1 MANME
6 LQTRNQFE
14 RVDLSGPP
22 STGVQ
27 LRSRRGLTIYAIV
40 STVILIVL
48 GYAAIQE
55 VSGWAGAVVFG
66 VILLNLVGL
75 MIAVRPGR
83 KTPWG

>member
-14 RVDLSGPP
+14 RVNLNDRA
-22 STGVQ
+22 TGVQ
-27 LRSRRGLTIYAIV
+27 LRSKRGLTIYAVI
-40 STVILIVL
+40 STAILIVL

-55 VSGWAGAVVFG
+55 ISGWAGAIVFG
-66 VILLNLVGL
+66 MILLNLVGL

-83 KTPWG
+83 KTPWA

>member
-6 LQTRNQFE
+6 LQQRTQLE
-14 RVDLSGPP
+14 RIDLSVP

-27 LRSRRGLTIYAIV
+27 VRSGRGLAVYAVI
-40 STVILIVL
+40 STAVLAVL
-48 GYAAIQE
+48 GYAAVKEI
-55 VSGWAGAVVFG
+55 SDWAGAIVLG
-66 VILLNLVGL
+66 VILLNIVGL

>member
-6 LQTRNQFE
+6 LQQRNQYE
-14 RVDLSGPP
+14 RVDLSTP

-40 STVILIVL
+40 STVVLIVL
-48 GYAAIQE
+48 GYAAIQAI
-55 VSGWAGAVVFG
+55 SGWAGAVVFG

>member
-6 LQTRNQFE
+6 LQQRTQLE
-14 RVDLSGPP
+14 RIDLSVP

-27 LRSRRGLTIYAIV
+27 VRSGRGVAVYAVI
-40 STVILIVL
+40 STAVLAVL
-48 GYAAIQE
+48 GYAAVKEI
-55 VSGWAGAVVFG
+55 SDWAGAIVLG
-66 VILLNLVGL
+66 VILLNIVGL

>member
-14 RVDLSGPP
+14 RTDLSSP
-22 STGVQ
+22 TGVQ
-27 LRSRRGLTIYAIV
+27 LRSKRGLTIYALV
-40 STVILIVL
+40 STAILIVL
-48 GYAAIQE
+48 GYAAIKE
-55 VSGWAGAVVFG
+55 ISDWAGAVVFG

-83 KTPWG
+83 KSTYG

>member
-14 RVDLSGPP
+14 RVNLNDRP
-22 STGVQ
+22 TGAT
-27 LRSRRGLTIYAIV
+27 LRSKRGITIYALV
-40 STVILIVL
+40 STAILIVL
-48 GYAAIQE
+48 GYAAIKE
-55 VSGWAGAVVFG
+55 ISDWAGAVVFG

-83 KTPWG
+83 NSAAG